1 MGAIQMK
8 NILVISHKAPF
19 DKMHI
24 RESLDTC
31 LIFAAIEQNI
41 SWLFKDDAVLALKA
55 GYNLS
60 NSGLKDFFKTL
71 KTLEIYD
78 VEQVYV
84 CVSSLEKFA
93 LSVDDLSIEVTP
105 LSIQEQ
111 QTLINKQD
119 HTVVLS

>member
-8 NILVISHKAPF
+8 NILVISNKAPF

-41 SWLFKDDAVLALKA
+41 SWLFKDDAVLALKS

-84 CVSSLEKFA
+84 CAESLKKYA
-93 LSVDDLSIEVTP
+93 LSSDDLSIEITP
-105 LSIQEQ
+105 LSLEEQ
-111 QTLINKQD
+111 QSLITKQD
-119 HTVVLS
+119 HMVVLS

>member
-8 NILVISHKAPF
+8 NILVISNKAPF

-84 CVSSLEKFA
+84 CTESLKKYA
-93 LSVDDLSIEVTP
+93 LTPDDLSIEITP
-105 LSIQEQ
+105 LSIEEQ
-111 QTLINKQD
+111 QSLISKQN

>member
-1 MGAIQMK
+1 
-8 NILVISHKAPF
+8 
-19 DKMHI
+19 MHI

-60 NSGLKDFFKTL
+60 NSGLKDFFKSL

-84 CVSSLEKFA
+84 CAESLKKYA
-93 LSVDDLSIEVTP
+93 MTCDDLSIEVTP
-105 LSIQEQ
+105 LSLEKQ
-111 QTLINKQD
+111 QSLISNQD

>member
-1 MGAIQMK
+1 MK
-8 NILVISHKAPF
+8 NILVISNKAPF

-84 CVSSLEKFA
+84 CTESLKKYA
-93 LSVDDLSIEVTP
+93 LIPDDLTIEITP
-105 LSIQEQ
+105 LSIEEQ
-111 QTLINKQD
+111 QSLISKQN

>member
-8 NILVISHKAPF
+8 NILVISNKTPF

-41 SWLFKDDAVLALKA
+41 SWLFKDHAVLALKA

-84 CVSSLEKFA
+84 CAESLKKYA
-93 LSVDDLSIEVTP
+93 LTSDDLSIKITP
-105 LSIQEQ
+105 LSLKDQ
-111 QTLINKQD
+111 QLLIKQQD

>member
-1 MGAIQMK
+1 MK
-8 NILVISHKAPF
+8 NILVISNKAPF

-55 GYNLS
+55 GFNLS

-84 CVSSLEKFA
+84 CTESLKKYA
-93 LSVDDLSIEVTP
+93 LTPEDLSIEITP
-105 LSIQEQ
+105 LSIEEQ
-111 QTLINKQD
+111 QSLISKQN